1 MDSNEALPVSVER
14 VSLSNMGF
22 VILLKEHQSQLV
34 VPIFIGAS
42 EAHSI
47 STVINGQD
55 TPRPLSHDLFKN
67 MLTSLDGTITS
78 INITDVSEST
88 FFAQIH
94 LLHHEEQLHF
104 DSRPSDAIALALRFG
119 CPILLNQNV
128 LDSSGIEMDKL
139 EQKTSGKK
147 NTDEEATGSEDNLQQ
162 YQSEMKQA
170 IAEERYEDAAKIRD
184 QILDLQKHQ

>member
-1 MDSNEALPVSVER
+1 MEPNEALPVSVER

-22 VILLKEHQSQLV
+22 VILLKEHLSQLV

-47 STVINGQD
+47 STIINGQT
-55 TPRPLSHDLFKN
+55 TPRPLSHDLFKDI
-67 MLTSLDGTITS
+67 LTSLKGTITS
-78 INITDVSEST
+78 INITDVSDST

-94 LLHHEEQLHF
+94 LLHREENLHF

-119 CPILLNQNV
+119 CPIFLSQNV
-128 LDSSGIEMDKL
+128 LESSGIEMDKL
-139 EQKTSGKK
+139 EQKTSGEKSSK
-147 NTDEEATGSEDNLQQ
+147 DEATGPEDNLEQ